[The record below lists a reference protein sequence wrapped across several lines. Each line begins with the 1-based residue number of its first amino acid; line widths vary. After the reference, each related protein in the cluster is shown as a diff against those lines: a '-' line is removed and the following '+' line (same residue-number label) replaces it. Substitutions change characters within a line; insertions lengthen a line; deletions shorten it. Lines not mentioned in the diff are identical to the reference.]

1 VSFSGDTNTGIYSP
15 GADQVAIST
24 NGTGRLFI
32 NSAGNAVLGSS
43 TVQAFTGYTSLTL
56 DNATNGGVLCI
67 NKNAVNIANIS
78 ATGDALTIDAAG
90 GGTSPIVFRTGAATT
105 ERMRLDSSGRLG
117 LGTSSPGAPLDV
129 VGSVNT
135 VVLSDSTTNAA
146 LKQAKIQC
154 RHYTSSEENLMMLYA
169 VSDSSA
175 SEINIGGGSSAQNY
189 ATQIGFWTAANN
201 TSTTGTERLR
211 ITSAGLVGIGTTSP
225 DTSLTISYSDSAY
238 NPGIKVTNTSNT
250 SASQAKI
257 YAVNNSGEYIALIR
271 NSGALGGGSALFST
285 GAAPL
290 AFSTDSTERARI
302 DSSGRLLVGTST
314 ARTNFNT
321 GAEQSHIQLEGT
333 TFNTSNLSIVRN
345 SANDGTAA
353 LTLGK
358 SRSATVN
365 GNTVVVSGDPLGF
378 INFEGADGTNM
389 VRGASI
395 TAQVDGTPGT
405 NDMPGRLVFSTT
417 ADGASSPT
425 ERMRIR
431 NDGHIVTYDFGSL
444 ANPTTGMVAARG
456 FSTRTGINGSYVGN
470 AFNFNWTGNLVAYI
484 DSTNIG
490 NVTLT
495 SDYRIKRNIE
505 DQAGEAIARIKQLRP
520 VTYQRADYGDLIK
533 GDDRVREGFIAHEVA
548 EVIPSG
554 VEGEKDA
561 ENQVQSLN
569 IDAIVSVLTKALQE
583 AVAKIE
589 TLEAKVAALEA
600 S

>member
-1 VSFSGDTNTGIYSP
+1 
-15 GADQVAIST
+15 
-24 NGTGRLFI
+24 
-32 NSAGNAVLGSS
+32 
-43 TVQAFTGYTSLTL
+43 
-56 DNATNGGVLCI
+56 
-67 NKNAVNIANIS
+67 
-78 ATGDALTIDAAG
+78 
-90 GGTSPIVFRTGAATT
+90 
-105 ERMRLDSSGRLG
+105 
-117 LGTSSPGAPLDV
+117 
-129 VGSVNT
+129 
-135 VVLSDSTTNAA
+135 
-146 LKQAKIQC
+146 
-154 RHYTSSEENLMMLYA
+154 
-169 VSDSSA
+169 
-175 SEINIGGGSSAQNY
+175 
-189 ATQIGFWTAANN
+189 
-201 TSTTGTERLR
+201 
-211 ITSAGLVGIGTTSP
+211 
-225 DTSLTISYSDSAY
+225 
-238 NPGIKVTNTSNT
+238 
-250 SASQAKI
+250 
-257 YAVNNSGEYIALIR
+257 
-271 NSGALGGGSALFST
+271 
-285 GAAPL
+285 
-290 AFSTDSTERARI
+290 
-302 DSSGRLLVGTST
+302 LLVGTST

-456 FSTRTGINGSYVGN
+456 FSTRTGLNGSYVGN

>member
-1 VSFSGDTNTGIYSP
+1 
-15 GADQVAIST
+15 
-24 NGTGRLFI
+24 
-32 NSAGNAVLGSS
+32 
-43 TVQAFTGYTSLTL
+43 
-56 DNATNGGVLCI
+56 
-67 NKNAVNIANIS
+67 
-78 ATGDALTIDAAG
+78 
-90 GGTSPIVFRTGAATT
+90 
-105 ERMRLDSSGRLG
+105 
-117 LGTSSPGAPLDV
+117 
-129 VGSVNT
+129 
-135 VVLSDSTTNAA
+135 
-146 LKQAKIQC
+146 
-154 RHYTSSEENLMMLYA
+154 MMLYA

-456 FSTRTGINGSYVGN
+456 FSTRTGLNGSYVGN

>member
-1 VSFSGDTNTGIYSP
+1 MSQTFAQLINGKSATVEFSAGSASTPAVSFSGDTNTGIYSP

-24 NGTGRLFI
+24 SGTGRLF
-32 NSAGNAVLGSS
+32 V
-43 TVQAFTGYTSLTL
+43 
-56 DNATNGGVLCI
+56 
-67 NKNAVNIANIS
+67 
-78 ATGDALTIDAAG
+78 
-90 GGTSPIVFRTGAATT
+90 
-105 ERMRLDSSGRLG
+105 DSSGRLG
-117 LGTSSPGAPLDV
+117 LGTSSPSSALDV
-129 VGSVNT
+129 AGAISLGAVAIPSAGTARIFSRNTDSNLYIQTGSGNT
-135 VVLSDSTTNAA
+135 LNVLDGSQNTMASFGASTITLQTGNSPR
-146 LKQAKIQC
+146 LTI
-154 RHYTSSEENLMMLYA
+154 
-169 VSDSSA
+169 DSS
-175 SEINIGGGSSAQNY
+175 G
-189 ATQIGFWTAANN
+189 
-201 TSTTGTERLR
+201 R
-211 ITSAGLVGIGTTSP
+211 VGIGTTTP
-225 DTSLTISYSDSAY
+225 ATTLEVNGTSY
-238 NPGIKVTNTSNT
+238 VTDL
-250 SASQAKI
+250 
-257 YAVNNSGEYIALIR
+257 LIR
-271 NSGALGGGSALFST
+271 NNAGTPSLGTSPWLYSPASGALAIATNAS
-285 GAAPL
+285 
-290 AFSTDSTERARI
+290 ERVRI

-456 FSTRTGINGSYVGN
+456 FSTRTGLNGSYVGN

>member
-1 VSFSGDTNTGIYSP
+1 LIRNN
-15 GADQVAIST
+15 A
-24 NGTGRLFI
+24 GTP
-32 NSAGNAVLGSS
+32 
-43 TVQAFTGYTSLTL
+43 SL
-56 DNATNGGVLCI
+56 
-67 NKNAVNIANIS
+67 
-78 ATGDALTIDAAG
+78 
-90 GGTSPIVFRTGAATT
+90 GTSPW
-105 ERMRLDSSGRLG
+105 LY
-117 LGTSSPGAPLDV
+117 SPA
-129 VGSVNT
+129 
-135 VVLSDSTTNAA
+135 
-146 LKQAKIQC
+146 
-154 RHYTSSEENLMMLYA
+154 
-169 VSDSSA
+169 
-175 SEINIGGGSSAQNY
+175 
-189 ATQIGFWTAANN
+189 
-201 TSTTGTERLR
+201 
-211 ITSAGLVGIGTTSP
+211 
-225 DTSLTISYSDSAY
+225 
-238 NPGIKVTNTSNT
+238 
-250 SASQAKI
+250 
-257 YAVNNSGEYIALIR
+257 
-271 NSGALGGGSALFST
+271 SGALAIATNAS
-285 GAAPL
+285 
-290 AFSTDSTERARI
+290 ERARI

-456 FSTRTGINGSYVGN
+456 FSTRTGLNGSYVGN